1 MPTDTTPRQRAR
13 RSAALLHP
21 PLAMP
26 EEGQVRAVIDA
37 VLPQIDGGRFAVKR
51 VVGEALAVTAHVFT
65 DGHDQVRARLCWRR
79 EGDTAWQEAEMLA
92 QGNDVWGAS
101 CTPDA
106 QGRWCLTPSGRDR
119 SLHLLA
125 AAKAHEGD
133 LLSRWSY
140 DEGALLKLQ
149 LQKFIAATNPGLTDL
164 WHEA

>member
-1 MPTDTTPRQRAR
+1 MRDGVCSDELQTTLGYVLGEP
-13 RSAALLHP
+13 LP
-21 PLAMP
+21 PLLQGMQA
-26 EEGQVRAVIDA
+26 
-37 VLPQIDGGRFAVKR
+37 DGWVHA
-51 VVGEALAVTAHVFT
+51 
-65 DGHDQVRARLCWRR
+65 
-79 EGDTAWQEAEMLA
+79 
-92 QGNDVWGAS
+92 
-101 CTPDA
+101 DA